1 MKQKNF
7 TIRFVIRKA
16 RQNEKGICPIY
27 CRVTYLNKRNQFST
41 GEFVSPKDWNSK
53 TQRVLGDTAKALYI
67 NAQLAVISNK
77 LKMKFLELQ
86 LSNLEFGAFDFFN
99 SYGRDFE
106 GTNETYIIKY
116 FKDFLT
122 KIKKLIGKDIQWA
135 TWNKY
140 ENSCRHVESF
150 IKSKYKK
157 NDLPLKELKLQFL
170 HDLEF
175 HLKTKANLNQTT
187 CNKVIQ
193 RFRKPIRTAVSEGIL
208 DKDPFMLYKT
218 KHVKKR
224 VVFLNAEELR
234 LLEDFKFVQPRLEL
248 VKDLFVFSCYTG
260 LPYGELME
268 LEKKHIVINFD
279 GELWIVMK
287 RKKTEKKL
295 SIPLLPK
302 ALKLI
307 EKYQGSSEMIFPRF
321 SNQKINSYLKEI
333 AFIVGI
339 EKRITHHTA
348 RKTFASTVLLYNDV
362 PMEIVSR
369 LLGHSSLKITESYY
383 GKIVDKTVSQQI
395 IKLKKELK
403 KIKD

>member
-395 IKLKKELK
+395 I
-403 KIKD
+403 

>member
-1 MKQKNF
+1 
-7 TIRFVIRKA
+7 
-16 RQNEKGICPIY
+16 
-27 CRVTYLNKRNQFST
+27 
-41 GEFVSPKDWNSK
+41 
-53 TQRVLGDTAKALYI
+53 
-67 NAQLAVISNK
+67 
-77 LKMKFLELQ
+77 
-86 LSNLEFGAFDFFN
+86 
-99 SYGRDFE
+99 
-106 GTNETYIIKY
+106 
-116 FKDFLT
+116 
-122 KIKKLIGKDIQWA
+122 
-135 TWNKY
+135 
-140 ENSCRHVESF
+140 
-150 IKSKYKK
+150 
-157 NDLPLKELKLQFL
+157 
-170 HDLEF
+170 
-175 HLKTKANLNQTT
+175 
-187 CNKVIQ
+187 
-193 RFRKPIRTAVSEGIL
+193 
-208 DKDPFMLYKT
+208 
-218 KHVKKR
+218 
-224 VVFLNAEELR
+224 
-234 LLEDFKFVQPRLEL
+234 
-248 VKDLFVFSCYTG
+248 
-260 LPYGELME
+260 
-268 LEKKHIVINFD
+268 
-279 GELWIVMK
+279 MK